1 MSLMCYP
8 SYQHLFWTDHTSTHT
23 FNTVYTFYKYCRT
36 HLAKFDLFCFKDAD
50 VRTQLADGWS
60 LRTDKWTGN
69 ATTFKTCSKNSQNI
83 SKHIQ
88 RFSSTEVSWF
98 SFHFKIQA
106 CHIWVHCR
114 SLIGKVGQFVTTVRC
129 TEATEATAN
138 AKIGNFPGPAVPGGS
153 GAHTTGEP
161 AACATVQNERVQ
173 TPDHCDDLESFPK
186 IREKMCFI
194 VFMSHILCW
203 YNILCFLWK
212 TCYIYNIYTYN
223 IRIFIFIFYN
233 MIYIYIYIFVFTYIQ
248 RSLPAE
254 SLLNPSNPG
263 KAIHMGSLDAFRTS
277 QGDLHQDDHVEPDS
291 CLMLPLPV
299 IWELRNLK
307 IIITSRYF
315 CAISRGQKW

>member
-8 SYQHLFWTDHTSTHT
+8 SYQHLFSTDHTSTHT
-23 FNTVYTFYKYCRT
+23 VNTVYKFYKYCRT

-138 AKIGNFPGPAVPGGS
+138 AKIGSKIFSQLPRSSCSRWQWGTYHWRTGS
-153 GAHTTGEP
+153 VRH
-161 AACATVQNERVQ
+161 CAER
-173 TPDHCDDLESFPK
+173 TSP
-186 IREKMCFI
+186 
-194 VFMSHILCW
+194 
-203 YNILCFLWK
+203 N
-212 TCYIYNIYTYN
+212 
-223 IRIFIFIFYN
+223 
-233 MIYIYIYIFVFTYIQ
+233 
-248 RSLPAE
+248 A
-254 SLLNPSNPG
+254 
-263 KAIHMGSLDAFRTS
+263 GSLQWF
-277 QGDLHQDDHVEPDS
+277 G
-291 CLMLPLPV
+291 
-299 IWELRNLK
+299 
-307 IIITSRYF
+307 IIS
-315 CAISRGQKW
+315 KN